1 MFHLSLKSLL
11 VPAVLL
17 SSTHVLAAWQV
28 ENDHSRVNFVSVKN
42 NSVAENHHFK
52 NIAGELSDDG
62 QFSLEID
69 LASVETQIPIRNE
82 RMQKFLFNTV
92 EFPTMS
98 VTADVK
104 ALLDE
109 VKAKG
114 WAQAEVPAQLAL
126 HGQKKT
132 QNINLI
138 ATLDKKNKIVVS
150 SLSPVLVN
158 PSDFAL
164 MAGIDEL
171 QKIAGLQS
179 ITRAVPVSFVLTL
192 NDK

>member
-1 MFHLSLKSLL
+1 MFNISLKSLL
-11 VPAVLL
+11 VPAMLI
-17 SSTHVLAAWQV
+17 SSTQAFAAWQV
-28 ENDHSRVNFVSVKN
+28 ENEHSRVNFVSVKN
-42 NSVAENHHFK
+42 NAVAENHHFK
-52 NIAGELSDDG
+52 SIAGELSDDG
-62 QFSLEID
+62 KFSLEID

-92 EFPTMS
+92 EFPTMTVS
-98 VTADVK
+98 ADVK

-114 WAQAEVPAQLAL
+114 WAQAEVAAQLAL
-126 HGQKKT
+126 HGQEKT
-132 QNINLI
+132 QTINLI

-150 SLSPVLVN
+150 SLTPVLVN
-158 PSDFAL
+158 PSDFSL

-192 NDK
+192 NGK